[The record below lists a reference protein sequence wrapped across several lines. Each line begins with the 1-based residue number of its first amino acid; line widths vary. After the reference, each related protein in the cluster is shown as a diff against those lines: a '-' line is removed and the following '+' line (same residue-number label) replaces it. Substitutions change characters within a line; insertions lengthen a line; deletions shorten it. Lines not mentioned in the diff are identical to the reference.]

1 MIRRTII
8 RTACALVA
16 LGLPV
21 AAPALAQAL
30 DGRDTEM
37 IHRQRSAADRFEK
50 LTAKMAEVADLLAA
64 TEPETA
70 SAIRQATRQAAAA
83 FTAEDMDEVIR
94 LLTAGSLAAAER
106 RQAEVVDE
114 LKTMLTL
121 LRSGTGPQVDRSEQL
136 ARWRN
141 MLRQVDTLIERQQTH
156 EEAAKS
162 TAAAPDAAKALADA
176 GEALKDIATEQTE
189 LLDATTAQP
198 APSPAAA
205 GLAALRDRLRQLADE
220 QAALMRAVDAAPV
233 GMLSAAEAV
242 QRDLA
247 AETRKA
253 GEQIAGSP
261 DAADAVEAVERAAAE
276 MAAAAEHLADSDKK
290 AAGRRQIRA
299 RDDLADAAATLTAAV
314 RAMAAGTGYEGLAG
328 RQGDLA
334 GQAGDAAAA
343 VAEAGVDA
351 SERAPDLGRAV
362 AKMSEAT
369 SALSAQG
376 KAAAVDAQREAA
388 DALAGAAEQVAR
400 EAARAADRASKP
412 DYERQRSEQD
422 ATGER
427 AERLIEEMRRGE
439 QTDGAVTPGQ
449 AAAAEARRS
458 MAAAASEWAAGRA
471 EQAAA
476 EAAEAVE
483 KLHQVSEALSA
494 AVAEAAARAQ
504 GEMLAQIGRKLRAML
519 GAQRR
524 INEETAAIHAD
535 RRGDAYDRAAQLQ
548 LRLLTD
554 RQGAAAA
561 EAQAVI
567 DLLDDDGTTTVFPA
581 AMGEIRA
588 DMTTV
593 QQRLAARQ
601 TGPLTRAIGDQ
612 IVAGLTDLIAATQQ
626 PTSDGESG
634 DRGENAESGGEATD
648 PALVPPLAE
657 LKILR
662 LMQLQINSRTIA
674 LNKAMDT
681 GELDP
686 DAASRQHILLGD
698 RQLRVRTLTVELHA
712 KATPTTEEGGD
723 E

>member
-8 RTACALVA
+8 PTAFALVA
-16 LGLPV
+16 MGLMV

-37 IHRQRSAADRFEK
+37 IHRQRSAVDRFEK

-70 SAIRQATRQAAAA
+70 AAIRQATRQAAAA
-83 FTAEDMDEVIR
+83 FTADDMDEVIR

-121 LRSGTGPQVDRSEQL
+121 LRSGTGAQVDRSEQL
-136 ARWRN
+136 ARWRK

-162 TAAAPDAAKALADA
+162 TAAAPEAAKALADA

-205 GLAALRDRLRQLADE
+205 GLASLRDRLSQLAEE

-233 GMLSAAEAV
+233 GMLPAAEAV

-247 AETRKA
+247 AETKKA

-261 DAADAVEAVERAAAE
+261 DAADAVEAVERAVAE

-334 GQAGDAAAA
+334 GQAGDAAVA

-362 AKMSEAT
+362 AKMSDAAST
-369 SALSAQG
+369 LSAQG
-376 KAAAVDAQREAA
+376 KAAAVDA
-388 DALAGAAEQVAR
+388 
-400 EAARAADRASKP
+400 
-412 DYERQRSEQD
+412 
-422 ATGER
+422 
-427 AERLIEEMRRGE
+427 
-439 QTDGAVTPGQ
+439 
-449 AAAAEARRS
+449 
-458 MAAAASEWAAGRA
+458 
-471 EQAAA
+471 
-476 EAAEAVE
+476 
-483 KLHQVSEALSA
+483 
-494 AVAEAAARAQ
+494 
-504 GEMLAQIGRKLRAML
+504 
-519 GAQRR
+519 
-524 INEETAAIHAD
+524 
-535 RRGDAYDRAAQLQ
+535 
-548 LRLLTD
+548 
-554 RQGAAAA
+554 
-561 EAQAVI
+561 
-567 DLLDDDGTTTVFPA
+567 
-581 AMGEIRA
+581 
-588 DMTTV
+588 
-593 QQRLAARQ
+593 
-601 TGPLTRAIGDQ
+601 
-612 IVAGLTDLIAATQQ
+612 
-626 PTSDGESG
+626 
-634 DRGENAESGGEATD
+634 
-648 PALVPPLAE
+648 
-657 LKILR
+657 
-662 LMQLQINSRTIA
+662 
-674 LNKAMDT
+674 
-681 GELDP
+681 
-686 DAASRQHILLGD
+686 
-698 RQLRVRTLTVELHA
+698 
-712 KATPTTEEGGD
+712 
-723 E
+723 